1 MSAIAVPCP
10 ACKSLLKLPDARL
23 VGKTARCP
31 KCSHK
36 FVIQLPV
43 SPTPV
48 PEVPAAVEADELPVL
63 PLAPRAG
70 RAARWVPDHEV
81 SSAPVAAGAISQN
94 PVTVSAATGGVGELP
109 DFSGFGVAMVTES
122 AGGAAGVAQGA
133 SALAG
138 VRGRRRRS
146 GGMAQWISLAAAGLL
161 AAGITVYA
169 VMANRGAAP
178 AEKPV
183 VKQNKGWEQE
193 QQAREASNAAAEEL
207 SPTKGAAIPLDHI
220 PFTPHV
226 IVHLRPAQ
234 LWQKNQ
240 RMGEFQALLGN
251 LGIWLTEQIR
261 QVSRFEPA
269 EIEELTIALNFGARM
284 ALPDLAMVVRL
295 KERQTASD
303 LLKRF
308 AGRLRPDA
316 NSKAEVYEAS
326 DFAFLLVDQQT
337 FVAAPLTM
345 SEELADY
352 KEGGALPLPDME
364 PLLLKSDRQRHMTL
378 LFDLTLLDSH
388 REDAF
393 FPQLQPAADKVL
405 FWFGDQVESVL
416 WSLHLEPDFY
426 METLLSNSR
435 DSTPVRLQRQMQVQ
449 LDNLPREILEL
460 VRQMQPS
467 TEGSRQIIGR
477 FPAMLQ
483 AFNIGTTVHAGAGF
497 ARLVTVL
504 PGQAAG
510 NLAAGTLLTWNQS
523 LVTEF
528 RDETKQTKAADDVKV
543 PDKVADRLQL
553 KVLVDFRR
561 TPLQEAFGYIGESI
575 RTDVVIDGDALKGA
589 GFTQNMPQTMDLGSV
604 TALQAID
611 RILQNYAKER
621 DPLVLVV
628 DEGGKRLMLS
638 TKTKA
643 EADGLKIFDTK
654 AK

>member
-43 SPTPV
+43 LPTPV
-48 PEVPAAVEADELPVL
+48 PEVPAAAEADELPVL

-94 PVTVSAATGGVGELP
+94 PVTVSAATGGIGELP
-109 DFSGFGVAMVTES
+109 DFSGFGVAVVAES

-138 VRGRRRRS
+138 VRGRRRS

-207 SPTKGAAIPLDHI
+207 SPTKGAAISLDHI

-261 QVSRFEPA
+261 QVSRFELA

-449 LDNLPREILEL
+449 LDNLPREILEM

-575 RTDVVIDGDALKGA
+575 KTDVVIDSDALKGA

-621 DPLVLVV
+621 DPVVLVV